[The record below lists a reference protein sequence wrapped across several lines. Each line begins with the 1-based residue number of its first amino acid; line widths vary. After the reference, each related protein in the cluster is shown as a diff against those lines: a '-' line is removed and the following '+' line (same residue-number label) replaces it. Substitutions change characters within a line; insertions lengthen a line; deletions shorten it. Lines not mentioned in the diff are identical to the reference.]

1 MCLLLS
7 KEDICIYYYN
17 VLGAKNCG
25 RFSAKDAPTRIWAGK
40 PAILHTQSIELEYE
54 KISLVFDGG
63 KLCGVALNQKRSL
76 SHQLPIR
83 DGKLIL
89 KK

>member
-1 MCLLLS
+1 MPNAELVDIYADEVDLILAATPLS
-7 KEDICIYYYN
+7 TTKFIH
-17 VLGAKNCG
+17 
-25 RFSAKDAPTRIWAGK
+25 SAMAY
-40 PAILHTQSIELEYE
+40 TQSIELEYE